1 MGGECPLWRNSK
13 QRLGDQSG
21 MLSEGPML
29 VNTGL
34 MTAEAVSVLTLSSVT
49 LYGRCQWARSAG

>member
-1 MGGECPLWRNSK
+1 
-13 QRLGDQSG
+13 